1 MVKNGKVA
9 LSPGVC
15 HDVSE
20 GSSLQKLHD
29 DPELVSHQVAVVHVN
44 HVLVM
49 VVPHDHHLKH
59 KEGKKWLSTDMLC
72 FYWNETLN
80 YKLYTL
86 I

>member
-29 DPELVSHQVAVVHVN
+29 DPELVSHQVAVVHLH
-44 HVLVM
+44 HVLM
-49 VVPHDHHLKH
+49 VIVPHDHHLQLPRKQMDTQT
-59 KEGKKWLSTDMLC
+59 GC
-72 FYWNETLN
+72 N
-80 YKLYTL
+80 YITH
-86 I
+86 